1 MPSSSLQSDIFNFNQ
16 TFSIS
21 STGDIQ
27 TDSLAQING
36 DKVYSYDTIFE
47 NTSQKYFDNTSSLFM
62 LNDYGNANGYL
73 NSLLNNEVVRMTS
86 LQQKTSNQ
94 VQKTRVSYLMKKY
107 RITYDYFVG
116 NIFQFTSIIV
126 IILAILF
133 GFVKED
139 RITLTIG
146 GILSIIIVLSFL
158 IVLLMI
164 VKNYQSRRKDDWN
177 KFYFG
182 QIQTSS
188 SKTCPQTTSF

>member
-73 NSLLNNEVVRMTS
+73 NSLLNNEFVRMTS